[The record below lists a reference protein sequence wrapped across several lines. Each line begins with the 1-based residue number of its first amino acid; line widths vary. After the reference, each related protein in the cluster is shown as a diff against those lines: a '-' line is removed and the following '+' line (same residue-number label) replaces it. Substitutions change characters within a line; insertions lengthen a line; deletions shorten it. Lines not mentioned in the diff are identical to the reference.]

1 MKDGFGWCKGNGL
14 VTELVLI
21 AIIITN
27 LLLAFCLLFVL
38 AIERVKVEST
48 GTLRGGK
55 RRIREREKSEGE
67 WLL

>member
-1 MKDGFGWCKGNGL
+1 MSTLSFSFSFLSVVL
-14 VTELVLI
+14 V
-21 AIIITN
+21 
-27 LLLAFCLLFVL
+27 
-38 AIERVKVEST
+38 IERVKVEST